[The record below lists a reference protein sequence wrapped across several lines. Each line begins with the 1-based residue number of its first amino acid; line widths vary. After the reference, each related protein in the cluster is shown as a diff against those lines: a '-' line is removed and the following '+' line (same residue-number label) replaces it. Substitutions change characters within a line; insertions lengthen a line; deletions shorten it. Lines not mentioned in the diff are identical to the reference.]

1 MTLRSTRI
9 DDAAIARL
17 VSSIERDVDNS
28 LYDGAV
34 VALAHRGEIVL
45 EQAIGYSDRDA
56 GRPAKTDDVF
66 RVLSLSKA
74 FTVATVFQAIEDGLL
89 SFTTRVVDVIPEF
102 RAKDRFLNKRK
113 DRISLYHLLTHRS
126 AMPPTP
132 EPLPTLEL
140 GNLAEVIARICELDA
155 IGEPGEV
162 IDYSPAINHAL
173 MAEMVRRVRGA
184 ERYRDI
190 VTKSIFEPLGMHS
203 TALGAPA
210 RLADRIVPIKARFGD
225 AGWLSGKDIEDLN
238 ITVDEESELPW
249 VGYVTTAGDV
259 MRFAE
264 MYRRGGE
271 LDGTRIVS
279 PAILDRAFQNQTGD
293 LLNNWWIPMWQR
305 RNWEPMPA
313 NLGIGVFLRG
323 TGMHPSILG
332 TLTSPGTYGNYG
344 AGSTL
349 YWVDPERELTFV
361 CLTAGVLE
369 ESENI
374 LRFQRL
380 SDLAVSTVVRDG
392 GAPLTVR
399 TPS

>member
-1 MTLRSTRI
+1 MTLPSTRI

-17 VSSIERDVDNS
+17 VGSIQRDVDSS

-34 VALAHRGEIVL
+34 VAMAHRGEIVL
-45 EQAIGYSDRDA
+45 EQAIGFSDRDA
-56 GRPAKTDDVF
+56 GRLAKTDDVF

-140 GNLAEVIARICELDA
+140 GKLDQVIARICELDA

-184 ERYRDI
+184 DRFRDI
-190 VTKSIFEPLGMHS
+190 VTQSIFEPLQMHS
-203 TALGAPA
+203 TALGAAA

-238 ITVDEESELPW
+238 ITVDEEAELPW

-259 MRFAE
+259 LRFAE

>member
-1 MTLRSTRI
+1 MAKSGAQI
-9 DDAAIARL
+9 DGAALSKLTA
-17 VSSIERDVDNS
+17 SIQHDVETG

-34 VALAHRGEIVL
+34 IAMAHRGEVVL
-45 EQAIGYSDRDA
+45 DEAIGYSERDA
-56 GRPAKTDDVF
+56 GRIAKTDDVF
-66 RVLSLSKA
+66 RILSLSKA

-89 SFTTRVVDVIPEF
+89 SLTTRVVDVIPEF
-102 RAKDRFLNKRK
+102 RSQDRFLNKRK

-140 GNLAEVIARICELDA
+140 GDLSRVIARICELDA
-155 IGEPGEV
+155 IGEPGDV

-173 MAEMVRRVRGA
+173 MAEMVRRVRG
-184 ERYRDI
+184 EEHFRTV
-190 VTKSIFEPLGMHS
+190 VTRGIFEPLGMSS
-203 TALGAPA
+203 TAMGAPA
-210 RLADRIVPIKARFGD
+210 RLADRIVPIKARFAD

-238 ITVDEESELPW
+238 ITVDEDAELPW
-249 VGYVTTAGDV
+249 VGYVSSAGDV
-259 MRFAE
+259 LRFAE

-271 LDGTRIVS
+271 LDGARIVH
-279 PAILDRAFQNQTGD
+279 PAILQRAFQNQTGD

-305 RNWEPMPA
+305 RNWAPMPA

-332 TLTSPGTYGNYG
+332 TLTSPGTFGNYG

-361 CLTAGVLE
+361 ALTAGVLE
-369 ESENI
+369 ESANI
-374 LRFQRL
+374 ERFQRL
-380 SDLAVSTVVRDG
+380 SDLAVSTVI
-392 GAPLTVR
+392 A
-399 TPS
+399 